1 MEGKASLLLLCP
13 VPEACSSFPLYP
25 PSLLGK
31 LNRLMRGEGVE
42 GRGGGGSSSDKGFCA
57 GEHQGIL
64 TGPVWEHKDIEMIE
78 MEVRRG

>member
-13 VPEACSSFPLYP
+13 VPEACSSFLLYP

-31 LNRLMRGEGVE
+31 LNRLMRGEGV
-42 GRGGGGSSSDKGFCA
+42 GSSSDKGFCA